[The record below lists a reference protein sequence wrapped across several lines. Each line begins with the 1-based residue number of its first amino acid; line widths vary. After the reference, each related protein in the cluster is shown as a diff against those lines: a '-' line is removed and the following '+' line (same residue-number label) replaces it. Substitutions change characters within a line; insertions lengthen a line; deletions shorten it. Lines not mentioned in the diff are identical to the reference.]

1 MADILTSTDYDD
13 FLSDEV
19 QNRSDLDLLVDRAEI
34 RVVDRYRN
42 TRPLTE
48 NTLRFDAFDGD
59 PGVVMLYGW
68 AEDSNGNPDTTEM
81 PTELVKRLRL
91 VIATIVERMHE
102 HEERDG
108 VDSLSQ
114 GDRSIS
120 YGDFPEVPT
129 SVFQPLDKY
138 DEREP
143 FSGRW

>member
-1 MADILTSTDYDD
+1 MLNVQSLPPMADILTSTDYDD

-108 VDSLSQ
+108 PQPTRAHEEHD
-114 GDRSIS
+114 GD
-120 YGDFPEVPT
+120 
-129 SVFQPLDKY
+129 
-138 DEREP
+138 DEHREDD
-143 FSGRW
+143 